1 MEAPLA
7 IFETPKPNMNFQN
20 KKSFKLEA
28 DNAKYILSLSYND
41 KLIFFEIEKDGEFPK
56 KEYNLFLDLDQLY
69 KINKYFVQFENFA
82 DIQNTFATVS
92 SVGNHRYVFNIKG
105 NDYRLI
111 VLIKFTISH
120 VLIRFVGTHEE
131 YDKIKDIQ
139 NL

>member
-56 KEYNLFLDLDQLY
+56 K
-69 KINKYFVQFENFA
+69 
-82 DIQNTFATVS
+82 
-92 SVGNHRYVFNIKG
+92 
-105 NDYRLI
+105 
-111 VLIKFTISH
+111 
-120 VLIRFVGTHEE
+120 
-131 YDKIKDIQ
+131 
-139 NL
+139 